1 MHSEVLSLTTQ
12 TAHLATVIKVGT
24 SRSRCLTVTPLMP
37 AQLLW
42 GLIQII
48 LLCAFRNYRIVMA
61 LTVLRL
67 LTLVALMLM
76 PFGMGAAPA
85 MAQQVSTAQA
95 TTSMDHCDKQ
105 SDENGAPAP
114 QQTDCAVMC
123 IAISSAANPT
133 PPPLLQPVAPRSIAL
148 ATLFVGVEPDI
159 ATPPPKIA

>member
-1 MHSEVLSLTTQ
+1 MHLEVLSWTTQ

-24 SRSRCLTVTPLMP
+24 SRSRCLTATPFRP
-37 AQLLW
+37 TQLIC

-48 LLCAFRNYRIVMA
+48 LLRAFRNYRIVMA
-61 LTVLRL
+61 LAVLRL

-85 MAQQVSTAQA
+85 IARQVSATQA
-95 TTSMDHCDKQ
+95 TASMDHCDEQ
-105 SDENGAPAP
+105 SDENSAPAP
-114 QQTDCAVMC
+114 KQTDCAVMC

-133 PPPLLQPVAPRSIAL
+133 SRPLHQPVALRSIAL